1 MRAFQVSLGKIAAP
15 FFAIIYFDKSKALS
29 KRKGVSQ
36 LFVEDDFGSS
46 STTPR
51 TTFLDTTTT
60 ITTTTTTI
68 TTTPTTS
75 TTTTALL
82 LLLPLLQLVVLLPY
96 ITPITTT
103 QHVLLAVPESL

>member
-46 STTPR
+46 RYYTPKL
-51 TTFLDTTTT
+51 T
-60 ITTTTTTI
+60 
-68 TTTPTTS
+68 
-75 TTTTALL
+75 
-82 LLLPLLQLVVLLPY
+82 VVY
-96 ITPITTT
+96 ILT
-103 QHVLLAVPESL
+103 